1 MRSKKNNLIYSFLGG
16 IEDIITDTI
25 KYEDNLT
32 DIIRDEDNLIYSL
45 GSEDNLTN
53 TIKYEIFQIIL
64 EIEDNLT
71 DIIRDGE
78 QFNIFLRNR
87 RHFN

>member
-1 MRSKKNNLIYSFLGG
+1 MKTILLTLLEMKNNLIYSLG

-53 TIKYEIFQIIL
+53 TIKYEIF
-64 EIEDNLT
+64 
-71 DIIRDGE
+71 
-78 QFNIFLRNR
+78 
-87 RHFN
+87 